1 MTPDHHLSTTT
12 RCFGGCGGGGGGGG
26 CLERENAGVI
36 SCSKNATEQAYQEK
50 LISTVLYNTF
60 VTLFFE
66 EPLCKQL
73 SNQTVMIHFF
83 IFPLCRIK
91 LHRLLLLFTLHV
103 IGQIK
108 YYLLT
113 KSEVITGKSQTK
125 ALMY

>member
-1 MTPDHHLSTTT
+1 ML
-12 RCFGGCGGGGGGGG
+12 R
-26 CLERENAGVI
+26 ERECWSNDKVI
-36 SCSKNATEQAYQEK
+36 SLSRWLKQKKQFPTHTKRKNATEQAYQEK

>member
-1 MTPDHHLSTTT
+1 M
-12 RCFGGCGGGGGGGG
+12 GGGGRIWV
-26 CLERENAGVI
+26 LRERECGSNDKVI
-36 SCSKNATEQAYQEK
+36 SCSKNATEKAYQEK

-83 IFPLCRIK
+83 IFLLCRIK